1 MQRHWTTAYLFV
13 PQMVTLAGIQSLLE
27 SGFCME
33 KQKYIFFFLEK
44 QVAVYILFLL
54 AETKQD

>member
-1 MQRHWTTAYLFV
+1 MPLDNSLPICASI
-13 PQMVTLAGIQSLLE
+13 VTLVGIQSLLE
-27 SGFCME
+27 SSFCLE
-33 KQKYIFFFLEK
+33 KPKYIYFFLEK